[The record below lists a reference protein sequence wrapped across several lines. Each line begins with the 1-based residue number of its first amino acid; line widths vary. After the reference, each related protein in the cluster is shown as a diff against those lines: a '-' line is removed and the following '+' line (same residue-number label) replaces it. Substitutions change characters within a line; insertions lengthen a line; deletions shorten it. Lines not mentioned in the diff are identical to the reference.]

1 MNNQEKLLL
10 NKRKYKNEI
19 FETSKYGKVEVLTYK
34 NKKEVIIK
42 FVDTGNVTIVTLN
55 NLINDRVKD
64 GYAKTICGVGFLGDM
79 KNPYTVNRRLYDIW
93 RQMLRRCYDE
103 TLHSIRP
110 TYKGCT
116 VSENFKN
123 FSYFISWYHSQIGY
137 DQDNWCLDK
146 DILIKGN
153 KIYSEDTC
161 CLVPYEI
168 NNLVVKSDKCRGEYL
183 IGTSFVKKHNKYK
196 SGISKNGVLEHLG
209 TYNTQEEAFLAYKQ
223 AKEGYIKEVANKWK
237 DQIDHR
243 VYEALMNYQVEITD

>member
-10 NKRKYKNEI
+10 NKQKYENKI
-19 FETSKYGKVEVLTYK
+19 FETSKYGSVEILKYE
-34 NKKEVIIK
+34 NKKEVVVK
-42 FVDTGNVTIVTLN
+42 FIDTGNVATVTLN

-64 GYAKTICGVGFLGDM
+64 VYAKTICGVGFLGDM

-103 TLHSIRP
+103 SVHKIRP
-110 TYKGCT
+110 TYKECV

-123 FSYFISWYHSQIGY
+123 FSCFVDWYKNQVGY
-137 DQDNWCLDK
+137 DQKDWCLDK

-153 KIYSEDTC
+153 KLYSENTC

-168 NNLVVKSDKCRGEYL
+168 NNLFTKSKMCRGSYL
-183 IGTSFVKKHNKYK
+183 IGTSFVKKDNKYK
-196 SGISKNGVLEHLG
+196 AGVGKKGVNNYLGIFDTEL
-209 TYNTQEEAFLAYKQ
+209 EAFNAYKE
-223 AKEGYIKEVANKWK
+223 AKESYIKEVANKWK